1 MGIIM
6 EQTKT
11 CRDCGEDKPLSQ
23 YYKHKLLK
31 DGHYTHCKICANT
44 YNKQYYEKHKEKLIQ
59 YRVEYNRTHERKHY
73 RDIDSRIRQL
83 LKSAASRKQ
92 VDITKEE
99 AKEIWNKQNGIC
111 AYSKLPLTAKANQFN
126 TVSLDRID
134 SSKHYTKDNVQ
145 FVCAAVNR
153 MKQEYAEEIFVLLCH
168 LITQNNKL
176 SEPPEIL
183 LARFTEGGTLQYNA
197 PNSRSL

>member
-1 MGIIM
+1 M
-6 EQTKT
+6 EQTKK
-11 CRDCGEDKPLSQ
+11 CRDCGEEKPLSQ
-23 YYKHKLLK
+23 YYKHKGLK
-31 DGHYTHCKICANT
+31 DGHYSECKTCKDAYT
-44 YNKQYYEKHKEKLIQ
+44 RAYYENNKEKIIQ
-59 YRVEYNRTHERKHY
+59 YRVDYNRTHERKHY
-73 RDIDSRIRQL
+73 RDIDSRLRQL
-83 LKSAASRKQ
+83 LKSAESRNTLELTQ
-92 VDITKEE
+92 EE

-111 AYSKLPLTAKANQFN
+111 AYAKLPLTTKANQFN

-176 SEPPEIL
+176 SEPPEVL
-183 LARFTEGGTLQYNA
+183 LARFTEGGALQYNA